1 MNVGIYCPY
10 FGSVLGGG
18 ERYLLTI
25 AKCLVDQGHQVNIF
39 WSDES
44 IKLKALDKLKL
55 DLSSV
60 NFVNN
65 PFRKGNLLERFLVTR
80 KYDLIFYM
88 SDGSLPFLFG
98 KKNLVHFQIPFTKV
112 GGKRVINFVKR
123 LFIKDFFCNSF
134 FTKRFI
140 DKEFGISSK
149 VVYPPVAVSD
159 FKPVLPAGRQAKKKE
174 NIILSVGRFTK
185 VDESKK
191 GARLLHE
198 KKQAVLVEVFKDLI
212 KRKKL
217 KGWQLKLAGG
227 AFDQDME
234 FVENLKRQAKGYPIE
249 ILPNLSFKDLQ
260 VLYGRAKIY
269 WHAAGFEEDEE
280 RFPER
285 SEHFGIVVVEA
296 MAAGLV
302 PVVVNQGGLK
312 EIVEN
317 EKSGFLWREKKE
329 LLEITSELIKNPK
342 KMKRVSEKA
351 QERARAFSQI
361 NFCRNLNELVKS

>member
-1 MNVGIYCPY
+1 MKAGIYCPY

-25 AKCLVDQGHQVNIF
+25 AKCLIDKDHQVDIF

-44 IKLKALDKLKL
+44 IKQKALDDLKL

-65 PFRKGNLLERFLVTR
+65 PFRRGNLFVRFSVTR

-98 KKNLVHFQIPFTKV
+98 RKNLIHFQIPFTNV
-112 GGKRVINFVKR
+112 DGKRPINFIKK
-123 LFIKDFFCNSF
+123 LFIKDFFCNSL
-134 FTKRFI
+134 FTKRFV
-140 DKEFGISSK
+140 DKEFGVSSK
-149 VVYPPVAVSD
+149 VVYPPVAVND
-159 FKPVLPAGRQAKKKE
+159 FKPAEKKE

-191 GARLLHE
+191 GTRLLHE
-198 KKQAVLVEVFKDLI
+198 KKQAVLIEVFKDLI
-212 KRKKL
+212 KKKKL
-217 KGWQLKLAGG
+217 KGWSLKIVGG
-227 AFDQDME
+227 AFEQDME
-234 FVENLKRQAKGYPIE
+234 FVEDLKKQTEGCSIE

-260 VLYGRAKIY
+260 TLYGRAKIY

-280 RFPER
+280 KFPER

-302 PVVVNQGGLK
+302 PVVIGQGGTP
-312 EIVEN
+312 EIIEDKKN
-317 EKSGFLWREKKE
+317 GFLWRKKKA
-329 LLEITSELIKNPK
+329 LLEITHELIKNPEKMERISREAQK
-342 KMKRVSEKA
+342 KA
-351 QERARAFSQI
+351 GAFSQV
-361 NFCRNLNELVKS
+361 NFCKKVNELVED